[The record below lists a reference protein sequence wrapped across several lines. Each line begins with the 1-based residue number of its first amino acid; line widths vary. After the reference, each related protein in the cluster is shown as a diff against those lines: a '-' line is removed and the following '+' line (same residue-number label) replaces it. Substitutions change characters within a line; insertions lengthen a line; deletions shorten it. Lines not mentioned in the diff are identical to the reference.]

1 MGDDRGAATV
11 LAAAM
16 MAVLLAVTVGG
27 IYIGSAVVARH
38 RAQSAAD
45 MAALAAALRLP
56 EGAEPACGQ
65 ASAIA
70 KAMKAELAACEIDEL
85 DVVVTVQ
92 AGPARAAARAG
103 PT

>member
-65 ASAIA
+65 ASVIA